1 MCAWSCAWRLTCARH
16 DRMKLGADNPKK
28 TGVAI
33 GLMVLSILLLA
44 YMMSSSST
52 PAAESATATDAST
65 NTAVRPGR
73 VKRNRQA
80 SAKVLTDTL
89 DPRLRLDL
97 LKTSEQTTYAG
108 SGRNIFRAEVEVAVI
123 PQPVK
128 PPIPQP
134 YVPPPPPP
142 PPPINLKFFGF
153 ASHPGE
159 PKKIFL
165 AQGEEVFV
173 AAEGD
178 IVNRR
183 YKVMHIGVNSVDIQ
197 DVLNN
202 NVQTIPLSQG

>member
-1 MCAWSCAWRLTCARH
+1 
-16 DRMKLGADNPKK
+16 MKLGADNPKK

-165 AQGEEVFV
+165 AQGDEVFV

>member
-1 MCAWSCAWRLTCARH
+1 
-16 DRMKLGADNPKK
+16 MKLGADNPKK
-28 TGVAI
+28 TGIAI
-33 GLMVLSILLLA
+33 GLMVVSILLLA
-44 YMMSSSST
+44 YMMSSSPT
-52 PAAESATATDAST
+52 PAPESATATNSST
-65 NTAVRPGR
+65 STIGKPARRVRN
-73 VKRNRQA
+73 KQA

-108 SGRNIFRAEVEVAVI
+108 SGRNIFRAEAEVAEI
-123 PQPVK
+123 PKPIV

-134 YVPPPPPP
+134 YVPPQPPP

-153 ASHPGE
+153 ANRSGE
-159 PKKIFL
+159 PKRVFL

-183 YKVMHIGVNSVDIQ
+183 YKVMHIGVNSVEIQ